1 MISKS
6 ILFIGNHFNNKLDFT
21 YLADELVDRLNKD
34 GWVTLKASK
43 YHNKLIRILDML
55 STILLKS
62 RKYKV
67 AEVDVF
73 SGHAFFWAEAST
85 QLLHLLKKPTILTL
99 HGGNLPAFSESH
111 PGRTGK
117 LLRMA
122 NTVVT
127 PSAYLQ
133 KRLKHFRENIQI
145 IPNPIEIEK
154 YPFHIR
160 GNPTPKLIWLRAF
173 HAIYNPS
180 MAIHVLSQLQ
190 PKGKDIFLT
199 MVGPDKKD
207 GSLIELTALAQQFN
221 ITENLSIPGVVPRSQ
236 VPDWL
241 NKNDIFLN
249 TTNIDNTPVSVIEAM
264 ACGLCIVSTNVGG
277 IPYLL
282 EDGIDAL
289 LVPPGDAPAMAAAVN
304 QILSD
309 PSLAKKLSVNARKKA
324 ETFSWDIVYPQWVSL
339 LDGILD

>member
-1 MISKS
+1 
-6 ILFIGNHFNNKLDFT
+6 
-21 YLADELVDRLNKD
+21 
-34 GWVTLKASK
+34 
-43 YHNKLIRILDML
+43 
-55 STILLKS
+55 
-62 RKYKV
+62 
-67 AEVDVF
+67 
-73 SGHAFFWAEAST
+73 
-85 QLLHLLKKPTILTL
+85 
-99 HGGNLPAFSESH
+99 
-111 PGRTGK
+111 
-117 LLRMA
+117 
-122 NTVVT
+122 VVT

-133 KRLKHFRENIQI
+133 ERLKHIRENIQI

-154 YPFHIR
+154 YPYHIR

-190 PKGKDIFLT
+190 PKVKDIYLT
-199 MVGPDKKD
+199 MIGPDKKD

-221 ITENLSIPGVVPRSQ
+221 VTENLSFPGVVPRSQ

-304 QILSD
+304 RILSD
-309 PSLAKKLSVNARKKA
+309 PSLAKKLSTNARKKA
-324 ETFSWDIVYPQWVSL
+324 ETFSWDVVYPQWVSL
-339 LDGILD
+339 LNKTMD